1 MELKNTVQDKAQ
13 WDAFHTRK
21 AVRKLTSMKE
31 TMHETLVSSIDV
43 FIKTLDRDKEEMT
56 LLTNLLS
63 RNGLSQNIIELIHLS
78 QRKLQAETNVT
89 KELAN
94 FYLLL
99 MDVNTYEYNCFLA
112 NDDWEWRV
120 FARHLFTII
129 YEHKDAI
136 NPLLN
141 DIVRTLKEELGAQ
154 YGFSGLIKS
163 KKEFVKVT
171 EDVAEYAKTIRVNTD
186 AHFDKEF
193 EKRLKIIEEMSYVTV
208 VSLLQ
213 DYWIKT
219 SALLQEIKTTT
230 LDLQN
235 DVSNSMQEIACQVKL
250 RVEQI
255 KS

>member
-1 MELKNTVQDKAQ
+1 MDLKNTAQDKSQ

-43 FIKTLDRDKEEMT
+43 FLETLDRDKEEMT
-56 LLTNLLS
+56 HMTELLS
-63 RNGLSQNIIELIHLS
+63 KNGLSQNIIGLIHLL
-78 QRKLQAETNVT
+78 QRKFQAEIDVT
-89 KELAN
+89 KKLAN

-99 MDVNTYEYNCFLA
+99 MDVNTYEYNCLLA
-112 NDDWEWRV
+112 KDDWEWRV
-120 FARHLFTII
+120 FARHIFTII

-141 DIVRTLKEELGAQ
+141 DIVRTLKDELGEQ
-154 YGFSGLIKS
+154 YDLSGLNKS

-171 EDVAEYAKTIRVNTD
+171 GDVAKYAQSIRVNTD

-208 VSLLQ
+208 VKLLQ
-213 DYWIKT
+213 DYWEKT
-219 SALLQEIKTTT
+219 SALLHEIKTTT

-235 DVSNSMQEIACQVKL
+235 DVSSSMLEVACQMKS